1 MTYTEVFEITYNSIS
16 KQPIS
21 CLLKIK
27 ARDYTE
33 AMTKVYQYLESECI
47 LECYNHPVTL
57 TIKYIGREELG
68 EVVL

>member
-27 ARDYTE
+27 
-33 AMTKVYQYLESECI
+33 ESE
-47 LECYNHPVTL
+47 E
-57 TIKYIGREELG
+57 KKDELQ
-68 EVVL
+68 